1 MNVVIKEL
9 QLLWHGDDAFPARP
23 VILTLGDEV
32 DLQSSVLIANLYTW
46 QRSFVNG
53 ERRIEW

>member
-1 MNVVIKEL
+1 MNEVVKEL
-9 QLLWHGDDAFPARP
+9 QLPWHGDDAFPARS

-46 QRSFVNG
+46 
-53 ERRIEW
+53 